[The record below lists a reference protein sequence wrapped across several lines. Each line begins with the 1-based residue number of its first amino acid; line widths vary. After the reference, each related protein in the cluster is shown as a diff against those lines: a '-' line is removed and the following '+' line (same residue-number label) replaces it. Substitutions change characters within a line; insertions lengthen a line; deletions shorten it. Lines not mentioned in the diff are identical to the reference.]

1 MSEKCSICA
10 MSFNSSLAVS
20 IKVLFS
26 GLNLVSNTYQG
37 VSHAVFNFSDKR
49 STVKK
54 ETLEQSLTDISLVR
68 T

>member
-1 MSEKCSICA
+1 M
-10 MSFNSSLAVS
+10 FNLCN
-20 IKVLFS
+20 VLQFIIGRFTQGSFS
-26 GLNLVSNTYQG
+26 GLNLVSTTYQA

>member
-1 MSEKCSICA
+1 M
-10 MSFNSSLAVS
+10 FNLCN
-20 IKVLFS
+20 VLQFIIGRFNQGSFS

-37 VSHAVFNFSDKR
+37 VSHAVLTLVTSGLPL
-49 STVKK
+49 KK

>member
-1 MSEKCSICA
+1 M
-10 MSFNSSLAVS
+10 FNLCN
-20 IKVLFS
+20 VLQFIIGRFNQGSFS

-54 ETLEQSLTDISLVR
+54 AEPDRYIPCPHIVSL
-68 T
+68 

>member
-1 MSEKCSICA
+1 MFNLCNVLQFIIGRFNQG
-10 MSFNSSLAVS
+10 SFSA
-20 IKVLFS
+20 
-26 GLNLVSNTYQG
+26 LNLVSNTYQE
-37 VSHAVFNFSDKR
+37 VSHAVFSFSDKR

>member
-1 MSEKCSICA
+1 M
-10 MSFNSSLAVS
+10 FNLCNSLQFIIGRFNQGS
-20 IKVLFS
+20 FS

-54 ETLEQSLTDISLVR
+54 ETLKQSLTDISLVR

>member
-1 MSEKCSICA
+1 M
-10 MSFNSSLAVS
+10 FNLCN
-20 IKVLFS
+20 VLQFIIGRFNQGSFS

-37 VSHAVFNFSDKR
+37 VSHTVFNFSDKR

>member
-1 MSEKCSICA
+1 M
-10 MSFNSSLAVS
+10 FNLCN
-20 IKVLFS
+20 VLQFIIGRFNQGSFS
-26 GLNLVSNTYQG
+26 GLNLVSNTCQG

>member
-1 MSEKCSICA
+1 M
-10 MSFNSSLAVS
+10 FNLCN
-20 IKVLFS
+20 VLQFIIGRFNQGSFS

-37 VSHAVFNFSDKR
+37 VSHAVFKFSDNR

>member
-1 MSEKCSICA
+1 M
-10 MSFNSSLAVS
+10 FNLCN
-20 IKVLFS
+20 VLQFIIGRFNQGSFS

-37 VSHAVFNFSDKR
+37 VSHIVFNFSDKR